1 MLNGIKKKKK
11 IDDTLYLL
19 NEAITQSACITMLLV
34 IGEEKAAIIDTGYG
48 STGDLDKIISNITD
62 KPVICLITHCDPDHA
77 SGAALFDNVYMNQLD
92 GPLMKSGLNYQI
104 RLMGIN
110 RMADTNEIKTYA
122 KEHMVKT
129 NKFAYQNV
137 QDGDVFD
144 LGGRKLEAISLGG
157 HTKGSMCYYD
167 RIGNYVMTGD
177 SVANVNSA
185 VLFFEK
191 CLPLSEYKSNLNRFI
206 GIINTD
212 TVIFTGHDTNPLDK
226 RVIPELLVL
235 CDEIITENT
244 DGDIPYIPPF
254 LQSARESHKPV
265 KGLFQRILFGAV
277 SKILLKNSKPM
288 EHKKYGFIASIKYNA
303 KKT

>member
-1 MLNGIKKKKK
+1 MSNNIIQIKK

-34 IGEEKAAIIDTGYG
+34 IGEEKVAVIDTGYG
-48 STGDLDKIISNITD
+48 STGDLDKVIANITD
-62 KPVICLITHCDPDHA
+62 KPVICLLTHCDPDHA

-92 GPLMKSGLNYQI
+92 SSLMKSGLNYQI
-104 RLMGIN
+104 RLMGIKK
-110 RMADTNEIKTYA
+110 MADTNEIKIYA

-129 NKFAYQNV
+129 NTFAYQNV

-185 VLFFEK
+185 VLFFDK
-191 CLPLSEYKSNLNRFI
+191 GLPLSVYRSNLNRFV

-212 TVIFTGHDTNPLDK
+212 TVIYTGHDTEPLDK

-235 CDEIITENT
+235 CDEIIAGET
-244 DGDIPYIPPF
+244 DGDSPYMPPF
-254 LQSARESHKPV
+254 LQAARELDKPV
-265 KGLFQRILFGAV
+265 KGLFQRILLGAV
-277 SKILLKNSKPM
+277 SKILLKNTKPM
-288 EHKKYGFIASIKYNA
+288 EHKKYGFITSIKYNA
-303 KKT
+303 KKI